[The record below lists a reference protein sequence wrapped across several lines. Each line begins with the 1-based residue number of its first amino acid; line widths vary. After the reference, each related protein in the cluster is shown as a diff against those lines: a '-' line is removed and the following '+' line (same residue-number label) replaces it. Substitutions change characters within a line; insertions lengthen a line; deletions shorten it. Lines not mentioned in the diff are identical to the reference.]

1 MQPANLEDF
10 TAQAMDEGFDEI
22 ITREWAPD
30 LQLYSHTHPFDLRV
44 QVARGSVA
52 LTVGEASRS
61 YQAGEGFRL
70 ARNTPHAERYGPEG
84 ATFWVARA
92 H

>member
-22 ITREWAPD
+22 ITREWASD
-30 LQLYSHTHPFDLRV
+30 LQLDSHTHPFDLHV
-44 QVARGSVA
+44 HVARGSLV
-52 LTVGEASRS
+52 LTVGDNSRR
-61 YQAGEGFRL
+61 YQAGEDFRL
-70 ARNTPHAERYGPEG
+70 ARYTPHAEHYGPEG

>member
-1 MQPANLEDF
+1 
-10 TAQAMDEGFDEI
+10 
-22 ITREWAPD
+22 
-30 LQLYSHTHPFDLRV
+30 LQLDSHTHPFDLRV
-44 QVARGSVA
+44 QVARGSVV

-70 ARNTPHAERYGPEG
+70 ARNIPHAERYGPEG

>member
-10 TAQAMDEGFDEI
+10 TAQAMDEGFDDI
-22 ITREWAPD
+22 IIREWAPG
-30 LQLYSHTHPFDLRV
+30 LQLDSHTHPFDIRV
-44 QVARGSVA
+44 QVVRGSVV
-52 LTVGEASRS
+52 LTVGDSSRT

-70 ARNTPHAERYGPEG
+70 ARNTPHAEHYGTEG

-92 H
+92 N